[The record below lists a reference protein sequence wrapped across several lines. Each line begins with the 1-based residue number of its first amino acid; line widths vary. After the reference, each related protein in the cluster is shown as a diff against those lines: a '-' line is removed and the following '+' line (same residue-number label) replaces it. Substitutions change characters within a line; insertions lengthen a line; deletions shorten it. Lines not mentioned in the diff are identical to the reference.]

1 MKPVVSLIAIA
12 AAISGCATT
21 QSVSTIELEKGRTAV
36 FQIPTTV
43 ISGNISRLSAD
54 YAAALGRASS
64 YRAVYRQDGI
74 SQGVQTSSSQ
84 NTAMISY
91 VKQNDRGI
99 LKNNYVAS
107 FILDAKP
114 TGDTYTVTV
123 ACPSS
128 LLNDVSDLSGP
139 LPWSPFIQREKVVAD
154 VNSLCAKAAFTFQL
168 TEGGEINTSFN
179 DSSVFAN
186 FTRKLKSYSPRNEEI
201 KAYDLE
207 KSKWFYLSDNNK
219 EYKIAVSVFPYRN
232 GSKVTYR
239 NVRDVTCRAS
249 QPCEFDPTF
258 GERLKAR
265 LTAIAND

>member
-1 MKPVVSLIAIA
+1 MKPVVPLLAIA

-21 QSVSTIELEKGRTAV
+21 QSVSTVELDKGRTAV
-36 FQIPTTV
+36 FQIPASV
-43 ISGNISRLSAD
+43 IAGNSSRLSAD

-64 YRAVYRQDGI
+64 YRAAYRQDGI
-74 SQGVQTSSSQ
+74 SQGVQVSSLQ
-84 NTAMISY
+84 NTATISY
-91 VKQNDRGI
+91 VKQNDRGS

-107 FILDAKP
+107 FLLDTKN

-123 ACPSS
+123 ACPSTI
-128 LLNDVSDLSGP
+128 LNDVSDLSGP
-139 LPWSPFIQREKVVAD
+139 LPWSPFIPREKVVAD
-154 VNSLCAKAAFTFQL
+154 VNSLCAKAAFAFSV
-168 TEGGEINTSFN
+168 TENGEINTTFN

-186 FTRKLKSYSPRNEEI
+186 FTRKLKSYSPRNDEI

-207 KSKWFYLSDNNK
+207 KSKWFYVSDNNK

-249 QPCEFDPTF
+249 LPCEFDPAF
-258 GERLKAR
+258 GERLQAK